1 MKYQSNKKDIL
12 VNIDK
17 RKKLAL
23 ETVGKYVVGEAKL
36 RTPVDLDYLR
46 PRTKH
51 KVKGNIATIGN
62 PVKYAEHVEKG
73 TRFQKAQPFLEP
85 AVSRNTGNIKILI
98 ESHFKE

>member
-1 MKYQSNKKDIL
+1 MKFKSNKKDIL

-23 ETVGKYVVGEAKL
+23 NEVGKYVVGEAKL

-51 KVKGNIATIGN
+51 KVKGNIVTIGN
-62 PVKYAEHVEKG
+62 PVKYAGYVEKG

-85 AVSRNTGNIKILI
+85 AVRRNTGNIKKLI
-98 ESHFKE
+98 ESYFKE